1 MGFFSAIKN
10 GFIGIKNRLA
20 NSAAGVKVMK
30 LMTDEGDTG
39 YFSFDGKL
47 YHSDVVVGCQTLCF
61 GGGEGCGKAYPS
73 YRKRKRR

>member
-39 YFSFDGKL
+39 YFSFDGKM
-47 YHSDVVVGCQTLCF
+47 YNSDVV
-61 GGGEGCGKAYPS
+61 
-73 YRKRKRR
+73 R